1 LELPSQSS
9 PFTNLTRNFISSW
22 RTLDNPPP
30 FKITRNGWKNRWEFN
45 VFKIVR
51 YTKLRY
57 QDWLFAGGEDSGE
70 KFFIILW
77 DPKALEAI
85 EDQTRILITG
95 LNFSRTGPRQR
106 ISKRRDPSLRGRG
119 RTGFSYII
127 LDST

>member
-106 ISKRRDPSLRGRG
+106 RSKRRDPFIRGRG
-119 RTGFSYII
+119 RTGFS
-127 LDST
+127 